1 MLELSL
7 IAHDLIAS
15 TQRLEG
21 ELAICEPERF
31 GTAGSDNLPGSSLK
45 NNPTSIASSDAKE

>member
-7 IAHDLIAS
+7 IAHDLIAWI
-15 TQRLEG
+15 QRLEG

-31 GTAGSDNLPGSSLK
+31 GTAGSDNLPGSS
-45 NNPTSIASSDAKE
+45 